1 MQGRTIA
8 TGFIKYLHD
17 VYVFGR
23 LPELFINTIP
33 SGRDN
38 FRKSIG
44 IFKLTI
50 CDKLH
55 MEFKF
60 RTIANTDG
68 IGNCLQQP
76 GQLSNQLHKSMR
88 STLFPL
94 IKISAP

>member
-23 LPELFINTIP
+23 LPGLFIYTIP

-38 FRKSIG
+38 FRKSTG
-44 IFKLTI
+44 IFKMTT

-68 IGNCLQQP
+68 MGNCLQQP

-88 STLFPL
+88 STLFSL
-94 IKISAP
+94 IKISIP